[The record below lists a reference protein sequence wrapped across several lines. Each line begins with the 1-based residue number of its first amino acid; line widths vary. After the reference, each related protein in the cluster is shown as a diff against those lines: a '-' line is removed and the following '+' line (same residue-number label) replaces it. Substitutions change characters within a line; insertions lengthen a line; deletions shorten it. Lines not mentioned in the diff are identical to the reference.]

1 MTSFSGRSSR
11 ASARRT
17 RLGLAGLVTVA
28 LLLGLPAPGFAQ
40 DREAQT
46 ERGESFAT
54 ALSSA
59 GLLSRGAGYGSPG
72 GSKVVR
78 GLQARLRKLEYE
90 PGPIDGLLG
99 PLTEGAILRF
109 QRAHGLAV
117 DGVVGPQTKAS
128 LVGRRVERSGRTS
141 KPQAKRQPADTSEP
155 KPSAG
160 PSPSANPAPS
170 TGPPPPA
177 EPSGRPKPSAAPE
190 APDGIAPG
198 YAALLGAL
206 AAGLLL
212 LALWVATGR
221 RARRPSLERG
231 PESPAAG
238 ASRLNVGVACA
249 ALLGVLAAG
258 AAGGAAFATRAA
270 PDAPDSTARDRSVK
284 TIEPLGTG
292 SAAAAGQPRSQR
304 PSPRSRKAGP
314 RRSTRPSRTSRSAR
328 ETARTPEAD
337 MSAAPAIR
345 VAPPPSPIA
354 EQQRSPETSEPA
366 ARRRVARFTPLNR
379 DRIAPG
385 DPDAAVAGEQLR
397 PR

>member
-141 KPQAKRQPADTSEP
+141 KPQAERQPADTSEP

-212 LALWVATGR
+212 LALWAATGR
-221 RARRPSLERG
+221 RARRPVLEPG
-231 PESPAAG
+231 PESPASG

-304 PSPRSRKAGP
+304 PSPRSQKAGS

-379 DRIAPG
+379 DRIVPG

>member
-78 GLQARLRKLEYE
+78 GLQARLRKLGHE
-90 PGPIDGLLG
+90 PGPSDGLLG

-109 QRAHGLAV
+109 QRAEGLAV

-128 LVGRRVERSGRTS
+128 LVDRRVERPGRTS
-141 KPQAKRQPADTSEP
+141 KPGVERQPADPSEP

-170 TGPPPPA
+170 TAPPPPA

-190 APDGIAPG
+190 PSEGIAPG

-212 LALWVATGR
+212 VALWSATRR

-231 PESPAAG
+231 ADSPAAG

-270 PDAPDSTARDRSVK
+270 PDARDSTARDRSQN

-328 ETARTPEAD
+328 ETARTPEAE

-354 EQQRSPETSEPA
+354 EQQLSPGTSKPA

-379 DRIAPG
+379 DRVAPG